1 MDSGWAA
8 PTLSPGF
15 RETVAAKFLMVARV
29 RAIGW
34 IGAALSTARAAAVAA
49 FPASFFMLMRMA
61 RFLAEDSAG
70 KSMAAT
76 SAIMAMTTR
85 SSISVNACLLGSFMS
100 HLKVRVTRSQEKRQH
115 KGCQP
120 VIGRN

>member
-8 PTLSPGF
+8 PTLRPGF

-49 FPASFFMLMRMA
+49 FDASFFMLMRMA

-70 KSMAAT
+70 RSMAAT
-76 SAIMAMTTR
+76 RAMMAMTTR
-85 SSISVNACLLGSFMS
+85 SSISVKAQRLGSFMN
-100 HLKVRVTRSQEKRQH
+100 HLRV
-115 KGCQP
+115 
-120 VIGRN
+120 